1 MKDSKKNFNTE
12 EKMKQ
17 QLINE
22 HDITKMMLNKIN
34 ESKLV
39 KEQESDNTQ
48 MSDNTLTGSELK
60 AQEDK
65 FVQVVSPRVTFN
77 ELKVYPDDN
86 NVFWS
91 GEFDNGM
98 SWQMSKNDE
107 LVIDA
112 ENVTIDDEELELI
125 NKLKKYRE
133 VWVDEWSEKLRTE
146 YNKTT

>member
-1 MKDSKKNFNTE
+1 MKL
-12 EKMKQ
+12 

-39 KEQESDNTQ
+39 KEQEGENVE
-48 MSDNTLTGSELK
+48 MSDNTLTGADLK

-91 GEFDNGM
+91 GEFDNGIA
-98 SWQMSKNDE
+98 WQMSKNDE

-112 ENVTIDDEELELI
+112 DNVTIDDEELEMI

-133 VWVDEWSEKLRTE
+133 VWVDEWSEKLRSE

>member
-1 MKDSKKNFNTE
+1 MKP
-12 EKMKQ
+12 

-39 KEQESDNTQ
+39 KEQEGENVE

-91 GEFDNGM
+91 GEFDSGI

-112 ENVTIDDEELELI
+112 DNVTIDDEELEMI

-133 VWVDEWSEKLRTE
+133 VWVDEWSEKLRSE